1 MVSILEFSVPAIL
14 AAEDT
19 LVAAPQEF
27 DAVTQVLWVID
38 WILVGF
44 GSLLAL
50 VFLAGLIRRG
60 RRDPLAAAPIRI
72 NEFREDSLALAVLAY
87 LSAALALGGVFQSI
101 YGEKAGATTNLL
113 AGSGA
118 QLAGAV
124 MCLVIASKRFSGGS
138 RRFVRGTGIFR
149 SDALAATASGGLVF
163 ALTVCPAVLAGSVTL
178 VLRFNPDY
186 QLPVH
191 PTITALR
198 GAESMFPQL
207 LVLWMGAAVIAPV
220 AEEFFFRGMLQTVL
234 LNTFKSRWAAI
245 MVASAVFAAIH
256 FSQPHA
262 IPALFVLAV
271 IMGYAYER
279 TGSLIPPI
287 AIHAL
292 FNLKTLVWDTLGSP
306 I

>member
-1 MVSILEFSVPAIL
+1 MISSSESSVPPIVTPG
-14 AAEDT
+14 DS

-27 DAVTQVLWVID
+27 NAVTWLFSTID
-38 WILVGF
+38 WVVVAIGT
-44 GSLLAL
+44 LLAL
-50 VFLAGLIRRG
+50 VFLVRLIRYG
-60 RRDPLAAAPIRI
+60 WRDPLAAAPIRI

-87 LSAALALGGVFQSI
+87 LAVALVLGGVLQLI
-101 YGEKAGATTNLL
+101 YGEEDGGMKNLL

-118 QLAGAV
+118 QLAGAL
-124 MCLVIASKRFSGGS
+124 MCVVIAAKRFSGGS
-138 RRFVRGTGIFR
+138 RRFVRGTEIYR
-149 SDALAATASGGLVF
+149 SPALVTMASGGLVL
-163 ALTVCPAVLAGSVTL
+163 ALTICPVVLAVSVAL

-191 PTITALR
+191 PTITALH
-198 GAESMFPQL
+198 GEESTFPQW
-207 LVLWMGAAVIAPV
+207 LVLWMGAVAIAPV

-234 LNTFKSRWAAI
+234 LNTLKSRWIAI
-245 MVASAVFAAIH
+245 VFASAVFAAIH

-279 TGSLIPPI
+279 SGSLIPPI

-292 FNLKTLVWDTLGSP
+292 FNLKTLIWDTFGSP
-306 I
+306 M

>member
-1 MVSILEFSVPAIL
+1 MFSSFECDVPPIVAV
-14 AAEDT
+14 EDS

-27 DAVTQVLWVID
+27 HAVTRLLSTID
-38 WILVGF
+38 WVVVGIGTLLV
-44 GSLLAL
+44 L
-50 VFLAGLIRRG
+50 VFLVRLIRRG
-60 RRDPLAAAPIRI
+60 RLDPLASAPIRI

-87 LSAALALGGVFQSI
+87 LLAALALGGVFQFI
-101 YGEKAGATTNLL
+101 YGEKDDAMRNLL
-113 AGSGA
+113 AGSGV
-118 QLAGAV
+118 QFAGAV

-138 RRFVRGTGIFR
+138 RRFVRGTGIYR
-149 SDALAATASGGLVF
+149 SRTLAAMASGGLVL
-163 ALTVCPAVLAGSVTL
+163 ALTICPAVLAGFVAL

-191 PTITALR
+191 PTITVLR
-198 GAESMFPQL
+198 GGESTFPQW

>member
-87 LSAALALGGVFQSI
+87 LSAALALGGDFQSI